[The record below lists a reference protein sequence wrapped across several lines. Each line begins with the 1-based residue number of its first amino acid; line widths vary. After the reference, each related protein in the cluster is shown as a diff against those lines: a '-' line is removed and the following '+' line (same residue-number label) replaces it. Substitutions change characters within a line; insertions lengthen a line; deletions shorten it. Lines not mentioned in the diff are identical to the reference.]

1 MDIQQYIVR
10 DIDPVN
16 MQLPVRE
23 LKQLFNQLTY
33 SHLPVMNQDVFAGCV
48 SETDAHCFDIE
59 KTLDEYAYALENFS
73 VSTNSNWLD
82 VLEAFAKN
90 ASNIMPVFDEEGTYQ
105 GYFELADIM
114 NLFNK
119 TPFLNERG
127 SIIIVQK
134 NSREASLSEI
144 AQIAESNNAKILGV
158 FISDLTNDQMQT
170 TIKIKTEL
178 LNTVLQTY
186 RRYGYSIVSSHQEDQ
201 LADNLKERSAYLDK
215 YLNI

>member
-33 SHLPVMNQDVFAGCV
+33 SHLPVMNQGVFAGCV
-48 SETDAHCFDIE
+48 SETDAHCFDVE

-186 RRYGYSIVSSHQEDQ
+186 RRYGYSIVSTHQEDQ

>member
-1 MDIQQYIVR
+1 MDIQQYIIR

-33 SHLPVMNQDVFAGCV
+33 SHLPVMNQGVFAGCV